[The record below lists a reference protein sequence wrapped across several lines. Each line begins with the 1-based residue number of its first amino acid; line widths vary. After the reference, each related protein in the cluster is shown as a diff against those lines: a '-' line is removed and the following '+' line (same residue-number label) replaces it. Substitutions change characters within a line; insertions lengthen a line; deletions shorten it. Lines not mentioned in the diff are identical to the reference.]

1 MNSYEVNLK
10 VLIETKILVGAE
22 RAKEARAHVMQLLA
36 DDSLL
41 STGEDRVVEDMIH
54 KQCRMIHADENLE
67 LMETGQTPFGYYKQ
81 TFTLNNDLGH
91 QVIRKSHYPSTSCVS
106 YAVPARERLEDA
118 LGALMKLCDVSGA
131 EATVAHSINNL
142 KKFLEETVG
151 SK

>member
-22 RAKEARAHVMQLLA
+22 TAKEARAHIMQLLA

-41 STGEDRVVEDMIH
+41 STGEDRVIEDMIH
-54 KQCRMIHADENLE
+54 KQCRMIHADENNE
-67 LMETGQTPFGYYKQ
+67 LMEAEQTPFGYYKQ
-81 TFTLNNDLGH
+81 TFTLNSDLGH
-91 QVIRKSHYPSTSCVS
+91 QVIRKSHHPSTMCVS

-118 LGALMKLCDVSGA
+118 LETLMKLCDVSGG

-142 KKFLEETVG
+142 KKFLEGAVG